1 LRFAIAARHVPA
13 VVLVD
18 FRRRES
24 AMSIP
29 IATERSL
36 LSYDEFET
44 VRRSHYPFISGL
56 SADELRA
63 LRSDLRDRRSKASTI
78 ARRQRREVRGKTQPR
93 GSTPAR
99 DDMHAMRRKQI
110 FVQAVKRLN
119 RELHRLDEAVNRP
132 TPLIESAQR
141 ALEMLRAN
149 RAVHH
154 PSSGRTAGR
163 GMQPKPSERR
173 TVEMDPR
180 EVGRVSQA
188 VKVAQAR
195 RDA

>member
-1 LRFAIAARHVPA
+1 
-13 VVLVD
+13 
-18 FRRRES
+18 
-24 AMSIP
+24 MTIP

-36 LSYDEFET
+36 LSHDEFEA
-44 VRRSHYPFISGL
+44 VKASHYPFISSL
-56 SADELRA
+56 STDELRA
-63 LRSDLRDRRSKASTI
+63 LRGDLRGRRSKARTI
-78 ARRQRREVRGKTQPR
+78 ARQQRREVRGKAQPR

-99 DDMHAMRRKQI
+99 DDAQAMRRKQV

-119 RELHRLDEAVNRP
+119 RELHRLEEAAKAP
-132 TPLIESAQR
+132 TPLVESARR

-154 PSSGRTAGR
+154 PSSGRTAGG
-163 GMQPKPSERR
+163 GMQPNPSERR

-188 VKVAQAR
+188 VKAAQAR